1 MKSKIQCG
9 FRAVSF
15 FIFLFLLLS
24 LRFGESRI
32 QLSAS
37 VQQRALKD
45 IVEHHS
51 FTPPILQNYYVGGE
65 LPFWTIRGSTVVTD
79 DYVRLT
85 PDAQKEVGSIWNRH
99 PLGMPEFDIIMGV
112 SISKKPGA
120 DGMALWVIQE
130 RPEASQVVSGK
141 VHGHSPVFNGFAIVL
156 DTYDNNGLK
165 DNPTV
170 GLLYNNGDPAKVF
183 NAQNDYIND
192 YVASCIVDFRS
203 PNKKY
208 FSVLRVKVVNGSV
221 SVFFSRTQ
229 DSPEVHCF
237 TVDDLYLDIPNHKYH
252 IGITAETGGL
262 SQEHDVVFLHT
273 VLPRNVDYDYDV
285 EMLSQEDTYS
295 EQHEENTNKN
305 DKKESRASN
314 HTVTE
319 TQKPSTTNASTQ
331 DRVKEL
337 EEELKRL
344 KKLASKSSQDDHND
358 SNDSNDS
365 DDNNDSENN

>member
-1 MKSKIQCG
+1 MKTKIQCG
-9 FRAVSF
+9 FRAASF
-15 FIFLFLLLS
+15 LIFLFLLFLIQTS
-24 LRFGESRI
+24 ESI
-32 QLSAS
+32 AQLSPS

-65 LPFWTIRGSTVVTD
+65 LPFWIIRGSTVVTD

-85 PDAQKEVGSIWNRH
+85 PDALKEVGSIWNRH
-99 PLGMPEFDIIMGV
+99 PLGVPEFDIIMGV
-112 SISKKPGA
+112 SISKKIGA

-130 RPEASQVVSGK
+130 NPETSQLVVGK
-141 VHGHSPVFNGFAIVL
+141 VHGHVSNFNGFAVVL

-170 GLLYNNGDPAKVF
+170 GLLYNNGDPTKVF
-183 NAQNDYIND
+183 DPQTDYIKD
-192 YVASCIVDFRS
+192 YIASCIVDFRS

-221 SVFFSRTQ
+221 SVFYSKTQ
-229 DSPEVHCF
+229 DSPELHCF
-237 TVDDLYLDIPNHKYH
+237 TVDDLYLDIPKHKYH

-273 VLPRNVDYDYDV
+273 VLPRNAEYGNDI
-285 EMLSQEDTYS
+285 EILPAEDAYS
-295 EQHEENTNKN
+295 EQPEEDTNKTSE
-305 DKKESRASN
+305 KESKTNN

-319 TQKPSTTNASTQ
+319 IQQPSTTTE
-331 DRVKEL
+331 KCI
-337 EEELKRL
+337 
-344 KKLASKSSQDDHND
+344 
-358 SNDSNDS
+358 
-365 DDNNDSENN
+365 